1 MLRSL
6 ICLLYT
12 STRTLNLRFM
22 HGQSYGYNAYFE
34 GDTVAFVKASTME
47 RFASAQVVAV
57 KRLTDRIVQ
66 VTFNRDIPG
75 ELELNHDFVETV
87 SYTHLDV
94 YKRQLLC
101 LG

>member
-1 MLRSL
+1 
-6 ICLLYT
+6 
-12 STRTLNLRFM
+12 M

-75 ELELNHDFVETV
+75 ELELNHDCVENIKLHARSGNSTRLFYEDKYAGYLNDY
-87 SYTHLDV
+87 SP
-94 YKRQLLC
+94 KK
-101 LG
+101 

>member
-1 MLRSL
+1 
-6 ICLLYT
+6 
-12 STRTLNLRFM
+12 M

-75 ELELNHDFVETV
+75 ELELNHDCVENIIV
-87 SYTHLDV
+87 ILRGQV
-94 YKRQLLC
+94 R
-101 LG
+101 GVP